1 MRANGQRSSD
11 VARDGVTGEGI
22 LGDLTLGLGL
32 VAWLLGWS
40 RGGVLTKFRADRI
53 CLKKR

>member
-1 MRANGQRSSD
+1 VRANGQRSSD

-22 LGDLTLGLGL
+22 LGDFTLGFGL
-32 VAWLLGWS
+32 VAWFIGWGG
-40 RGGVLTKFRADRI
+40 GGVLTKFRADRI